1 MNLEIDRHCFVCG
14 PENPAG
20 LHLTFEAADGKART
34 EITLSSDHQGYA
46 GVVHGGIIAAVLDEV
61 MVYAAITLG
70 RWAATAEMT
79 VRYSKPALLGVPLSV
94 TGEVIRHQRR
104 LVECRAELRAPDGL
118 ILATA
123 TGKLMQ
129 GRPVE
134 TSELRAECRG

>member
-34 EITLSSDHQGYA
+34 EITLSPDHQGYA

-61 MVYAAITLG
+61 MVYAALTLG

-79 VRYSKPALLGVPLSV
+79 VRYRKPAKLGVPLSV
-94 TGEVIRHQRR
+94 TGEVAGHQRR
-104 LVECRAELRAPDGL
+104 LVECRAELRAPDGEL
-118 ILATA
+118 LATA
-123 TGKLMQ
+123 TGKMMQ

-134 TSELRAECRG
+134 EAERQAASRA